1 MRKTFSNKFIALIL
15 SLILVLTTAIPAFG
29 ETDTNDV
36 YLQYSG
42 TTDASYGY
50 KPNCTFTVNKI
61 VGNRFG
67 GTFSAQN
74 MDSFLSI

>member
-50 KPNCTFTVNKI
+50 KPNCTFTIFKINGNKFR
-61 VGNRFG
+61 GN
-67 GTFSAQN
+67 FSAQN